1 MKTILILL
9 LSAGVALANQL
20 GDFINS
26 SASFTRPGDTTAYA
40 SGDLVANSTT
50 AGSVVTPVVPVS
62 RSASA
67 FGQQLRVDRI
77 KLLKSTVTTTNASFR
92 VHLFK
97 AAPTTLA
104 NGDNAAFSTNGASG
118 YLGFFDIAAMQAFT
132 DGAVGFIATGA
143 NAITLE
149 STTTVACLLE
159 ARGAYAPGNAEV
171 FTIILEVAQNNQ

>member
-9 LSAGVALANQL
+9 LSASSLLAGAL

-40 SGDLVANSTT
+40 SGDLIANSTT
-50 AGSVVTPVVPVS
+50 AGSVVVPVIPVS
-62 RSASA
+62 TSAVA
-67 FGQQLRVDRI
+67 TGQQLQVNRI
-77 KLLKSTVTTTNASFR
+77 KVHKSTVTTTNAAIR

-97 AAPTTLA
+97 VAPTTAA
-104 NGDNAAFSTNGASG
+104 NGDNAAFSVNGSAG

-143 NAITLE
+143 NTIVLD
-149 STTTVACLLE
+149 TTTTIACLLE
-159 ARGAYAPGNAEV
+159 ARAAYAPGNAEV
-171 FTIILEVAQNNQ
+171 FTITLEATRNNP

>member
-62 RSASA
+62 RSRRVPSA
-67 FGQQLRVDRI
+67 EQLRVDRI

-92 VHLFK
+92 VHLYK
-97 AAPTTLA
+97 AAPTTL
-104 NGDNAAFSTNGASG
+104 G
-118 YLGFFDIAAMQAFT
+118 QRRQ
-132 DGAVGFIATGA
+132 
-143 NAITLE
+143 
-149 STTTVACLLE
+149 CRLLHKRSCRIPRVLRHHRHAGVYRWRGWIHRDRSE
-159 ARGAYAPGNAEV
+159 CHHPRIHDHGRLPARSPRR
-171 FTIILEVAQNNQ
+171 LRSRRL